1 MCIEFIVFPA
11 FHLIHLSMCLI
22 RVFYVCVCVLAQLA
36 GKFARV
42 RRGSKFNV
50 QEVGC
55 CTRME
60 LDGNRTPSVRD
71 SPSRIATRIVSVY
84 FFCLKV
90 LRNVSFSIW
99 KNFQYQLNLDDLNV
113 SIVLCIK

>member
-1 MCIEFIVFPA
+1 M
-11 FHLIHLSMCLI
+11 
-22 RVFYVCVCVLAQLA
+22 CVLVQLA

-50 QEVGC
+50 HEVGC

-71 SPSRIATRIVSVY
+71 SLSKIATRIVSVLFLFESFEEC
-84 FFCLKV
+84 FFNLQ
-90 LRNVSFSIW
+90 NI
-99 KNFQYQLNLDDLNV
+99 QYHHNLDDINV
-113 SIVLCIK
+113 SIVLS